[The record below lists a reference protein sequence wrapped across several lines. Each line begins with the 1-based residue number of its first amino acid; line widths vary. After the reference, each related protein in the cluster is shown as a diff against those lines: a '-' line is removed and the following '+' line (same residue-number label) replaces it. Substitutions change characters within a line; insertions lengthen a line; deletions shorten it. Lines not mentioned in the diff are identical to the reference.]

1 MSNLTLQPHLMIIST
16 ISRMSNITQKH
27 NLITPNI
34 PKMTN
39 ITLQPH
45 LITSIDPIYL
55 DVFNPAEDGAILGLT
70 IFGWVLMEFFC
81 EGKIRQIY
89 RLKSILLTFKSVS
102 RIVLPFLFTIL
113 DLNACLQQ
121 FVHFSLYLLQKV
133 SFIYIQVLSMDFL
146 YILYKCTHE
155 VQLIQRQSQTL
166 KTIFICISI
175 LVVQFF
181 ECVIL
186 IGLVVLTVGITRI
199 MMYILSTIQPIESL
213 FSCFS
218 TLFCVYFGT
227 HALLPICKSVRFVE
241 RACPRLRQRN
251 IYLFFVIISALIS
264 QLFMMILTVIDK
276 AAKSYYSV
284 KMLQCLVNFETV
296 NERLLRKDECNA
308 VLRKGENWYNHFDPT
323 WAVVLEMVISVIMAV
338 RRRIKQE

>member
-1 MSNLTLQPHLMIIST
+1 
-16 ISRMSNITQKH
+16 
-27 NLITPNI
+27 
-34 PKMTN
+34 
-39 ITLQPH
+39 
-45 LITSIDPIYL
+45 
-55 DVFNPAEDGAILGLT
+55 
-70 IFGWVLMEFFC
+70 MEFLC

-89 RLKSILLTFKSVS
+89 RLKSILVTIKSIL
-102 RIVLPFLFTIL
+102 RILLPFFLTIF
-113 DLNACLQQ
+113 DLNALSQQ
-121 FVHFSLYLLQKV
+121 LIHFSLHVLQKV
-133 SFIYIQVLSMDFL
+133 SFIYVQILSMNFF

-227 HALLPICKSVRFVE
+227 HALLPILKSIRFVE

-264 QLFMMILTVIDK
+264 QLVMITLTVTDK

-284 KMLQCLVNFETV
+284 KMLQCFVNFETV
-296 NERLLRKDECNA
+296 IERILRKDECNA
-308 VLRKGENWYNHFDPT
+308 VLREGLNWYSHFDPT
-323 WAVVLEMVISVIMAV
+323 WADVLEMVISVIMAV